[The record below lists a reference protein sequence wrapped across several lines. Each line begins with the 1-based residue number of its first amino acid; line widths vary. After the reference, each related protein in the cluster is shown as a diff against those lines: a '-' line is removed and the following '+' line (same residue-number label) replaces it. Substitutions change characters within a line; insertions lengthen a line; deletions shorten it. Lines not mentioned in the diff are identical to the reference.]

1 MKLGIENLK
10 KIADIGLVLGN
21 FTSNLIEGEKAS
33 WVKVLAT
40 LPNLVLGIM
49 GSVSVFKDLE
59 QVKLEFVDLDEA
71 EKEVLVSYIEAK
83 LEVSNEKAKK
93 ITIIAFELVFKA
105 LEIVDVLKK

>member
-21 FTSNLIEGEKAS
+21 FTSSLIEGEKAS
-33 WVKVLAT
+33 WLKVVAN

-49 GSVSVFKDLE
+49 GSVSVFKDLD
-59 QVKLEFVDLDEA
+59 QIKLEFNDLDDT
-71 EKEVLVSYIEAK
+71 EKDELVAYIEAK
-83 LEVSNEKAKK
+83 LEVDNAKAKQ
-93 ITIIAFELVFKA
+93 ITVIAFELVFKA